1 MQMRRLQKPCMMSY
15 AFTDTVTF
23 RVYLNAIQ
31 M

>member
-1 MQMRRLQKPCMMSY
+1 MQMRRLQKPCTMSY
-15 AFTDTVTF
+15 AFAGTMTF